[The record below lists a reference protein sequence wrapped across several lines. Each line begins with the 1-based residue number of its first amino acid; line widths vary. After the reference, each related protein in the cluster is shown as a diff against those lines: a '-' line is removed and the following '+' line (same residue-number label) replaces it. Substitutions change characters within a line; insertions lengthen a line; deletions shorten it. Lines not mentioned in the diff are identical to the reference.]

1 MKCPKCNYLG
11 FETGDR
17 CKNCGYDF
25 SLMTDAGPER
35 IEIDLDLRET
45 QLAGPGDWLAQV
57 DAQLPSSEPAIP
69 QVGLHATP
77 APDPAVA
84 PDPAPAARSEAAAA
98 ERLPLFTLAL
108 DDGGDEPLIKVPP
121 TPRPPLAVRRTPDTP
136 RLRAMSAPVRRV
148 QPEPTPAL
156 QFDADGGGAPEP
168 RHTPA
173 AVEPPPIT
181 RPRVSRV
188 WRESVRR
195 PDPAVPGE
203 ASAPG
208 ARAAAAAIDH
218 LMLGGIDLAVV
229 YFTLR
234 MAGLPMDQW
243 TALPPVPLIAFLL
256 LIKLSYFCAFTA
268 VGGQTIGKMAARIRV
283 VSADDHPIDAA
294 LALRRTLAGVL
305 SAALLGLGFL
315 PALFGSDRRALHDR
329 VARTRVI
336 ALPSA

>member
-1 MKCPKCNYLG
+1 MKCPKCSYLG

-25 SLMTDAGPER
+25 SLMADAGAER

-45 QLAGPGDWLAQV
+45 DLEGSDDWLAQV
-57 DAQLPSSEPAIP
+57 DPHLPAPEPA
-69 QVGLHATP
+69 
-77 APDPAVA
+77 APV
-84 PDPAPAARSEAAAA
+84 DPAPAASGSDDA
-98 ERLPLFTLAL
+98 EKLPLFTPAL

-136 RLRAMSAPVRRV
+136 RLRAMSTPVRRV
-148 QPEPTPAL
+148 EPEPAL
-156 QFDADGGGAPEP
+156 PFEADGGGASEP
-168 RHTPA
+168 PHTPA
-173 AVEPPPIT
+173 AVEPPPISRT
-181 RPRVSRV
+181 RASRV
-188 WRESVRR
+188 WREPVRP
-195 PDPAVPGE
+195 PDAAALGE
-203 ASAPG
+203 VSAPR
-208 ARAAAAAIDH
+208 ARALAAAIDH
-218 LMLGGIDLAVV
+218 LMLGGIDLAVI

-243 TALPPVPLIAFLL
+243 TALPPVPLVAFLL

-283 VSADDHPIDAA
+283 VSADDQPIDAA

-315 PALFGSDRRALHDR
+315 PALLGSDRRALHDR
-329 VARTRVI
+329 MARTRVI
-336 ALPSA
+336 ALPS

>member
-1 MKCPKCNYLG
+1 MKCPKCSYLG

-25 SLMTDAGPER
+25 SLMPDADPER
-35 IEIDLDLRET
+35 IEIDLDLRESD
-45 QLAGPGDWLAQV
+45 LAGPGDWLAQV
-57 DAQLPSSEPAIP
+57 DAQLPSAEPAIP
-69 QVGLHATP
+69 QMDLRATP
-77 APDPAVA
+77 APGAAVA
-84 PDPAPAARSEAAAA
+84 PDAAPAARSEPADA
-98 ERLPLFTLAL
+98 EKLPLFTPAR
-108 DDGGDEPLIKVPP
+108 DDGGDEPLIKVPS
-121 TPRPPLAVRRTPDTP
+121 TPRPPLAVRRTPETP
-136 RLRAMSAPVRRV
+136 RLRAMPAPVRRV
-148 QPEPTPAL
+148 EPEPTPAL
-156 QFDADGGGAPEP
+156 QFDADGGGGPAP

-173 AVEPPPIT
+173 GVAPLPIS
-181 RPRVSRV
+181 RSRV
-188 WRESVRR
+188 WREPVRR
-195 PDPAVPGE
+195 PDAAAPGE
-203 ASAPG
+203 VSAPG

-218 LMLGGIDLAVV
+218 LMLSGIDLAVV

-234 MAGLPMDQW
+234 MAGLPIDQW

>member
-1 MKCPKCNYLG
+1 VKCPKCSYLG

-25 SLMTDAGPER
+25 SLMADGGPER
-35 IEIDLDLRET
+35 IDIDLDLRET
-45 QLAGPGDWLAQV
+45 GLAGPSDWLAQV
-57 DAQLPSSEPAIP
+57 DAQLPSSEPA
-69 QVGLHATP
+69 TP
-77 APDPAVA
+77 PVELRSTLAPDPAIA
-84 PDPAPAARSEAAAA
+84 PDPASAVRSEPADT
-98 ERLPLFTLAL
+98 EKLPLFVPAL

-136 RLRAMSAPVRRV
+136 RLRAVTTPARRV
-148 QPEPTPAL
+148 EPEPTL
-156 QFDADGGGAPEP
+156 QFETDGGGVPEL
-168 RHTPA
+168 RQTPA
-173 AVEPPPIT
+173 AVEPPPIA

-188 WRESVRR
+188 WREPVRR
-195 PDPAVPGE
+195 PDAAVPGE
-203 ASAPG
+203 VSAPG

-256 LIKLSYFCAFTA
+256 FIKLSYFCAFTA
-268 VGGQTIGKMAARIRV
+268 VGGQTIGKMVARIRV

-315 PALFGSDRRALHDR
+315 PALLGSDRRALHDR
-329 VARTRVI
+329 LARTRVI